1 MNRYTCVIRN
11 VAGIDQYIPIAD
23 AFHIQPGERSYTGT
37 FRTETVKDGPSG
49 SHSRTICLPVEQPQ
63 VTILS
68 AEAIKV
74 LGK

>member
-37 FRTETVKDGPSG
+37 FRTEPDNRASSNRHVTRPRTKALIDGTWS
-49 SHSRTICLPVEQPQ
+49 
-63 VTILS
+63 
-68 AEAIKV
+68 
-74 LGK
+74 